1 MVRVHTRVKDTFVL
15 HARLCGFDDDYVT
28 SSHGNQCSWP
38 PTRSHGAKPTRPA
51 SFGRLCERAFYLF
64 LFLRFARFSIP
75 LPYAPRIALS
85 LSAPFHPPSSSL
97 SAPVPFHLHAS
108 YLSTLFREDY
118 SRWCNNVFTRRTCRV
133 IPTVLPDRTRP
144 LPRVIW
150 WLFAWHGDSF
160 SKHAARWWFMKGSL
174 GFYCYLRDDA
184 CKSMGARN
192 AA

>member
-1 MVRVHTRVKDTFVL
+1 MHGCVASTTTTSRPLMAISAAGHQRV
-15 HARLCGFDDDYVT
+15 
-28 SSHGNQCSWP
+28 
-38 PTRSHGAKPTRPA
+38 PTGPNRPGRPA
-51 SFGRLCERAFYLF
+51 SVAFANAPF
-64 LFLRFARFSIP
+64 TSFSFSVSPASPSLSRTRRVSRSPSP
-75 LPYAPRIALS
+75 LP
-85 LSAPFHPPSSSL
+85 FTPPSSL